1 MEFIFQIINDFY
13 SFYNILIKFHKKIR
27 KKFKN
32 RKKSKKVKAKRKIVY
47 SYCTSDSI

>member
-27 KKFKN
+27 KKFK
-32 RKKSKKVKAKRKIVY
+32 KQEKE
-47 SYCTSDSI
+47 